1 MTKKKKSRVREWNI
15 SSGSMKVVLLLQIK
29 WSFTDNL
36 KFYQKPGE
44 ECRQGTFVFQAEEF

>member
-1 MTKKKKSRVREWNI
+1 MTHKKSRVREWNI

-44 ECRQGTFVFQAEEF
+44 ECRQGTFVFQAEEI